1 MFGQKESN
9 IRKMPSN
16 YKIPK
21 SKFEFSLQRLLFFI
35 IGIAA
40 VLLQSGCRQA
50 IWEAD
55 MNKEDKM
62 IEERTEFF
70 DAVKSVNPALFT
82 EVKNFED
89 IPSVVYFE
97 STHWD
102 KMMFRESTGPH
113 AEDTKSQ
120 HYYYTAQNEADFD
133 LLRHVYL
140 LKDISITVTESR
152 IFMHIMIQNFSPVD
166 YGGDDPLAQAAALS
180 VMLLNVADKPQFEWV
195 GDDLKYKSFTNNPGV
210 EFMDFEKWTD
220 RIDGTTTAE
229 GLILLCYKADSSWDS
244 FVDTSDWFPVE
255 FRNKMR
261 GGAK

>member
-1 MFGQKESN
+1 MLL
-9 IRKMPSN
+9 N
-16 YKIPK
+16 YKNLK
-21 SKFEFSLQRLLFFI
+21 SKFGFNMQRLLFFF
-35 IGIAA
+35 IGVAA
-40 VLLQSGCRQA
+40 VLLQNGCHQA
-50 IWEAD
+50 IRETD

-82 EVKNFED
+82 EVNEFED

-113 AEDTKSQ
+113 AEETKAH
-120 HYYYTAQNEADFD
+120 HYFYIAKNEADFD
-133 LLRHVYL
+133 LLRHVYSL
-140 LKDISITVTESR
+140 QDISITITESR

-180 VMLLNVADKPQFEWV
+180 VMLLNVADNPQFEWV
-195 GDDLKYKSFTNNPGV
+195 VDDLKYKSFTNNPGV
-210 EFMDFEKWTD
+210 AFMDLEQWTD
-220 RIDGTTTAE
+220 RIDGAATAD
-229 GLILLCYKADSSWDS
+229 GIILLCYKADSSWDS

-255 FRNKMR
+255 FRK
-261 GGAK
+261 K